1 MKKFLLLSFG
11 CVLSLAQAQIIHVA
25 PDAAPGGDG
34 SKAKPFAKI
43 QLGLDKAMP
52 GDTVELAPGVYYER
66 VKFPRSGE
74 FGKPIRLNG
83 PRSAIIDG
91 SVAFTPDWKK
101 IPDYGPNAW
110 HTKVPAIFFP
120 ATVKNQ
126 GSGLVIAKEGLII
139 QLFEKRVKNTQS
151 PKNSKRTIWYAPL
164 LMTKGIDRSGMSFI
178 KALAMYRHKK
188 SDVIVSFGDGR
199 DVSKENIL
207 LSPPLPSII
216 IDGVDRCA
224 VSGITIR
231 HSWKGV
237 YIKNSLGSVVEDCRI
252 LRSDRG
258 VELAEGSDRCTIRFC
273 EISMDPVFRN
283 DPGLNGSW
291 HAWQGH
297 KRGGYWDRIAVNI
310 LNSKG
315 GHQIHDNYLHN
326 HWGGVQDYGNN
337 PDLNVHHN
345 RIDEIQDDG
354 LEPNGTEKNCKW
366 HHNHITRCRCGF
378 RIKCIQNG
386 PLYAYGNIFYN
397 NKEDFRNFRGS
408 EYPKAVC
415 FVYHNTSN
423 TKRAI
428 NNNKVKMPPGSP
440 YFHFFNNIFVCDAL
454 YGGTDALNWKDAG
467 NVFFQRTKSALWQQT
482 IDKAKKAGFKSS
494 SKFFSHDKHGVK
506 DFVKGDFAIAKDS
519 PARNAGIDLTQ
530 YSLPGVEEFSS
541 RDTGAV
547 PYGKE
552 TFKVFRNKSEVK
564 YPPAGC
570 WPEDKKN

>member
-1 MKKFLLLSFG
+1 MKKILIPGALLLASL
-11 CVLSLAQAQIIHVA
+11 LSAKTYFIS
-25 PDAAPGGDG
+25 PDAPAGGDG
-34 SKAKPFAKI
+34 SKEKPFAKI
-43 QLGLDKAMP
+43 QHGLNKAMP

-151 PKNSKRTIWYAPL
+151 PKNSKKTIWYAPL

-273 EISMDPVFRN
+273 EISMDPV
-283 DPGLNGSW
+283 S
-291 HAWQGH
+291 AMI
-297 KRGGYWDRIAVNI
+297 RG
-310 LNSKG
+310 
-315 GHQIHDNYLHN
+315 
-326 HWGGVQDYGNN
+326 
-337 PDLNVHHN
+337 
-345 RIDEIQDDG
+345 
-354 LEPNGTEKNCKW
+354 
-366 HHNHITRCRCGF
+366 
-378 RIKCIQNG
+378 
-386 PLYAYGNIFYN
+386 
-397 NKEDFRNFRGS
+397 
-408 EYPKAVC
+408 
-415 FVYHNTSN
+415 
-423 TKRAI
+423 
-428 NNNKVKMPPGSP
+428 
-440 YFHFFNNIFVCDAL
+440 
-454 YGGTDALNWKDAG
+454 
-467 NVFFQRTKSALWQQT
+467 
-482 IDKAKKAGFKSS
+482 
-494 SKFFSHDKHGVK
+494 
-506 DFVKGDFAIAKDS
+506 
-519 PARNAGIDLTQ
+519 
-530 YSLPGVEEFSS
+530 
-541 RDTGAV
+541 
-547 PYGKE
+547 
-552 TFKVFRNKSEVK
+552 
-564 YPPAGC
+564 
-570 WPEDKKN
+570 